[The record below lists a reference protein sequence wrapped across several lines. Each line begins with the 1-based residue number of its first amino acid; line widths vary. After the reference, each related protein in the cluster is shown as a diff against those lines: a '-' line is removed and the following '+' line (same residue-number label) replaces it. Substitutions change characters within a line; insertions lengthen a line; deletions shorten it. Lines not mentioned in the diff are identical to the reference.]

1 MTGLTGGIGSG
12 KSTIAK
18 ALVQRGYTVYDCDQ
32 EAKRIIAEDKDVQQA
47 IVDLLGQEA
56 FVEGKY
62 NTVYV
67 AKRVFA
73 EPELLRKLN
82 AIVHPA
88 VGKDILAKQ
97 PDFVESAILYESR
110 LDTLCKKVVVVDAPT
125 DVRIARTIARDY
137 QGDASPANIDK
148 VRARIKVQGEFRSQ
162 DSEIRLI
169 VNNDGQTS
177 IADLADEIQNWLKK

>member
-56 FVEGKY
+56 FVDGKY

-67 AKRVFA
+67 AKRVFV
-73 EPELLRKLN
+73 EPQLLKQLN

-88 VGKDILAKQ
+88 VGKDILTRQ
-97 PDFVESAILYESR
+97 PDFVESAILYESGLDR
-110 LDTLCKKVVVVDAPT
+110 LCDKIVVVDAPENI
-125 DVRIARTIARDY
+125 RIARTIARDY
-137 QGDASPANIDK
+137 EGQATEANIQK
-148 VRARIKVQGEFRSQ
+148 VRARM
-162 DSEIRLI
+162 
-169 VNNDGQTS
+169 QTQRVYPS
-177 IADLADEIQNWLKK
+177 LSTVHGRCMSSKRRMARPEGGLLP

>member
-67 AKRVFA
+67 AKRVFV
-73 EPELLRKLN
+73 EPQLLKQLN

-88 VGKDILAKQ
+88 VGKDILTRQ
-97 PDFVESAILYESR
+97 PDFVESAILYESGLDR
-110 LDTLCKKVVVVDAPT
+110 LCDKIVVVDAPENI
-125 DVRIARTIARDY
+125 RIARTIARDY
-137 QGDASPANIDK
+137 EGQATEANIQK
-148 VRARIKVQGEFRSQ
+148 VRARMQAQRIPQG
-162 DSEIRLI
+162 DL
-169 VNNDGQTS
+169 VLVNDGTHF
-177 IADLADEIQNWLKK
+177 IDELVEKLVRWMCKN

>member
-73 EPELLRKLN
+73 EPQLLKQLN

-88 VGKDILAKQ
+88 VGKDILTRQ
-97 PDFVESAILYESR
+97 PDFVESAILYESGLDR
-110 LDTLCKKVVVVDAPT
+110 LCDKIVVVDAPENI
-125 DVRIARTIARDY
+125 RIARTIARDY
-137 QGDASPANIDK
+137 EGQATKANTQE
-148 VRARIKVQGEFRSQ
+148 VRARMQTQCIPQG
-162 DSEIRLI
+162 DL
-169 VNNDGQTS
+169 VVVNDGTHF
-177 IADLADEIQNWLKK
+177 IDELVEKLVRWMCKN

>member
-18 ALVQRGYTVYDCDQ
+18 ALVQHGYIVYDCDQ

-73 EPELLRKLN
+73 EPQLLKQLN

-88 VGKDILAKQ
+88 VGKDILTRQ
-97 PDFVESAILYESR
+97 PDFVESAILYESGLDR
-110 LDTLCKKVVVVDAPT
+110 LCDKIVVVDAPE
-125 DVRIARTIARDY
+125 DIRIARTIVRDY
-137 QGDASPANIDK
+137 EGQATKANIQE
-148 VRARIKVQGEFRSQ
+148 VRARMQTQRIPQG
-162 DSEIRLI
+162 DL
-169 VNNDGQTS
+169 VLVNDGTHF
-177 IADLADEIQNWLKK
+177 IDELVEKLVRWMCKN

>member
-62 NTVYV
+62 NMVYV
-67 AKRVFA
+67 AKRVFV
-73 EPELLRKLN
+73 EPQLLKQLN

-88 VGKDILAKQ
+88 VGKDILTRQ
-97 PDFVESAILYESR
+97 PDFVESAILYESGLDR
-110 LDTLCKKVVVVDAPT
+110 LCDKIVVVDAPE
-125 DVRIARTIARDY
+125 DIRIARTIARDY
-137 QGDASPANIDK
+137 EGQATEANIQK
-148 VRARIKVQGEFRSQ
+148 VRARMQTQRIPRGDLV
-162 DSEIRLI
+162 L
-169 VNNDGQTS
+169 VNDGTHF
-177 IADLADEIQNWLKK
+177 IDELVEKLVRWMCKN

>member
-1 MTGLTGGIGSG
+1 MIGLTGGIGSG

-18 ALVQRGYTVYDCDQ
+18 ALIQRGYIVYDCDQ

-47 IVDLLGQEA
+47 IIGLLGQEA

-73 EPELLRKLN
+73 EPELLRQLN

-88 VGKDILAKQ
+88 VGKDLLTKQ
-97 PDFVESAILYESR
+97 PDFVESAILYESGLDR
-110 LDTLCKKVVVVDAPT
+110 LCDKIVVVDAPEEI
-125 DVRIARTIARDY
+125 RIARTIARDY
-137 QGDASPANIDK
+137 DGQATEANIQK
-148 VRARIKVQGEFRSQ
+148 VRARMQTQHIPQG
-162 DSEIRLI
+162 DL
-169 VNNDGQTS
+169 VLNNDGTHPM
-177 IADLADEIQNWLKK
+177 DELVEKLVGWMCKN

>member
-1 MTGLTGGIGSG
+1 MIGLTGGIGSG

-47 IVDLLGQEA
+47 IVRLLGQEA

-73 EPELLRKLN
+73 EPDLLKQLN

-88 VGKDILAKQ
+88 VGRDITAKQ
-97 PDFVESAILYESR
+97 PDFVESAILYESGLDR
-110 LDTLCKKVVVVDAPT
+110 LCDKIVVVDAPE
-125 DVRIARTIARDY
+125 DIRIVRTIARDY
-137 QGDASPANIDK
+137 EGHATEANIQK
-148 VRARIKVQGEFRSQ
+148 VRARMQTQHIPQG
-162 DSEIRLI
+162 DVVL
-169 VNNDGQTS
+169 NNDGKTS
-177 IADLADEIQNWLKK
+177 IDELVEKLVLWMCKN

>member
-18 ALVQRGYTVYDCDQ
+18 ALVQRGYTVYDCDR

-47 IVDLLGQEA
+47 IVDLLGAEA

-67 AKRVFA
+67 AKRVFV
-73 EPELLRKLN
+73 EPQLLKQLN

-88 VGKDILAKQ
+88 VGKDILTRQ
-97 PDFVESAILYESR
+97 PDFVESAILYESGLDR
-110 LDTLCKKVVVVDAPT
+110 LCDKIVVVDAPENI
-125 DVRIARTIARDY
+125 RIARTIARDY
-137 QGDASPANIDK
+137 EGQATEANIQK
-148 VRARIKVQGEFRSQ
+148 IRARMQTQRIPRGDLV
-162 DSEIRLI
+162 L
-169 VNNDGQTS
+169 VNDGTHF
-177 IADLADEIQNWLKK
+177 IDELVEKLVRWMCKN